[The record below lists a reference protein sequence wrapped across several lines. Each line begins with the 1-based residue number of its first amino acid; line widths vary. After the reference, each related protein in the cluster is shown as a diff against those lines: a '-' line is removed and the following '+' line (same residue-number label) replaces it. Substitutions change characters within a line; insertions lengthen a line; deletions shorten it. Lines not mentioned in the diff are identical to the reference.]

1 VAALREAV
9 DRGFE
14 LHGSLGKG
22 VVLVHGLTGAPGEM
36 KYLARQLHRRGFSV
50 RTPQLAGHCADE
62 RALLRTTWRDWL
74 ESVQRAFEALRSEVD
89 EVYAAGICVGGAL
102 GVALAAERPELAGV
116 AVYSMTFRYDG
127 WNMRH
132 WYSSIVPWLEPFA
145 NLPGIR
151 RISFR
156 EPYPFGLKDEK
167 LREAVARAPDSVID
181 GALDR
186 LPLGSMY
193 QMHRLCQHVER
204 VGSRVAQ
211 PVLILHAR
219 EDDMSDPRNALR
231 LRAALAGP
239 VELRLVEDSYH
250 MLHVDKQR
258 DAVANATA
266 LFFGASETGALRR
279 RARPP
284 A

>member
-1 VAALREAV
+1 MTKF
-9 DRGFE
+9 DRGFA
-14 LHGSLGKG
+14 LRGTLGKG

-36 KYLARQLHRRGFSV
+36 KYLARQLHRRGFHV
-50 RTPQLAGHCADE
+50 RTPQLAGHGADA

-74 ESVQRAFEALRSEVD
+74 DSVQGAFEALRREVD
-89 EVYAAGICVGGAL
+89 EVFAAGICVGGAL
-102 GVALAAERPELAGV
+102 GLALAAERPELAGV

-127 WNMRH
+127 WNMRR
-132 WYSSIVPWLEPFA
+132 WYSAAAPWLEPIA
-145 NLPGIR
+145 NLPLVR

-167 LREAVARAPDSVID
+167 LREAAQKAAGGLIE
-181 GALDR
+181 GALER
-186 LPLGSMY
+186 LPLGAMY
-193 QMHRLCQHVER
+193 QMHRLGQHVEQVGAR
-204 VGSRVAQ
+204 VSQ

-258 DAVANATA
+258 DAVADTTA
-266 LFFGASETGALRR
+266 LFFGAAEAGALRR

-284 A
+284 G

>member
-1 VAALREAV
+1 MTTLRKPA
-9 DRGFE
+9 DRSFR

-22 VVLVHGLTGAPGEM
+22 VVLIHGLTGAPGEM

-50 RTPQLAGHCADE
+50 RAPQLAGHCADA
-62 RALLRTTWRDWL
+62 RALLRTGWRDWL
-74 ESVQRAFEALRSEVD
+74 DSVHAAFEALRSEVD

-102 GVALAAERPELAGV
+102 GIALAAERPELSGV
-116 AVYSMTFRYDG
+116 AVYSMTFHYDG

-132 WYSSIVPWLEPFA
+132 WYSAVVPWLEPFA

-151 RISFR
+151 RLSFR

-167 LREAVARAPDSVID
+167 LREAVERAPHSVID

-193 QMHRLCQHVER
+193 QMHRLGQHVER
-204 VGSRVAQ
+204 VGSHVAQ

-239 VELRLVEDSYH
+239 VDLRLVEDSYH

-258 DAVANATA
+258 DAVASATA
-266 LFFGASETGALRR
+266 AFFGAEEIGAARR
-279 RARPP
+279 RLRPP